1 MRATSVLIGLGL
13 AALLS
18 ARPALATSFSDTLAE
33 ADRIRSSQ
41 PQQFDALLR
50 RLDAT
55 KAKATEGER
64 RHLRL
69 LQDYRRV
76 LHGEYSAAISDLSA
90 LFEQAP
96 EPELKYRSAL
106 LIANTTGI
114 TRDFLTGLRYLN
126 RATELGDRVPASTRD
141 LGDEVAGSIFVQF
154 DQPKLALRHAQAL
167 LDREST
173 PRSRCIA
180 EQVRFDARFAIDGS
194 FDLAHL
200 PDALRECDAQ
210 REAIPVNL
218 IRNTLARYWSRH
230 GQGAE
235 AIRLLERSLPD
246 VQRTGY
252 TRLIAGHNSLLAE
265 LYLEAGQ
272 LDEAATH
279 AARVV
284 ADSGKTTASLPEVTA
299 QHVLYDIALKRGQ
312 LDAAL
317 RHYRAYAEADKA
329 YLDDV
334 RAREYAFRV
343 TQYELTQKNQSI
355 ALLSNQNQM
364 LRLQQEAS
372 RASAWNFRL
381 VIALLVVLLGSFAY
395 WLWRARRTHGSL
407 RTLAETDGLTGLSN
421 RRHFRASS
429 ESALAQCA
437 QRQRPVAVLLFDLD
451 HFKQINDQCGHSSGD
466 WVLREVARVGRL
478 HCREGDLFGRIGGEE
493 FAMTLV
499 DCEVHD
505 ALGIAEACRRAIA
518 AIDADVA
525 GCGLPVAA
533 SIGVVGTRQAGYD
546 YEALIAHADAAMYR
560 SKVGGRN
567 RVTLYEPPG
576 VPAAGQPVLL
586 DRRNAEAML
595 RQY

>member
-1 MRATSVLIGLGL
+1 MSVVVGLGL

-41 PQQFDALLR
+41 PAQFDALLR
-50 RLDAT
+50 RLDARKT
-55 KAKATEGER
+55 TATDSER

-69 LQDYRRV
+69 LQDYRHV
-76 LHGEYSAAISDLSA
+76 LHGDYAVAMSDLSS
-90 LFEQAP
+90 LFDEAP
-96 EPELKYRSAL
+96 EPELKYRAAL

-126 RATELGDRVPASTRD
+126 RATELGGRVSGPTRD

-154 DQPKLALRHAQAL
+154 DQPRLALQHAQAL
-167 LDREST
+167 LDRDAA

-180 EQVRFDARFAIDGS
+180 EQVRFDAKFAIDGS
-194 FDLAHL
+194 FDVGHL
-200 PDALRECDAQ
+200 PDALRECDAL
-210 REAIPVNL
+210 REAIPINL
-218 IRNTLARYWSRH
+218 IRNTLARYWAKQGRRH
-230 GQGAE
+230 D
-235 AIRLLERSLPD
+235 AIALLERSLPD

-252 TRLIAGHNSLLAE
+252 TRLIAGHNSLLAQ
-265 LYLEAGQ
+265 LYLSDGK
-272 LDEAATH
+272 LDEATTH
-279 AARVV
+279 AASVV
-284 ADSGKTTASLPEVTA
+284 ASSVKSSASLPEVTA
-299 QHVLYDIALKRGQ
+299 QHVLYEVALRRGQ

-343 TQYELTQKNQSI
+343 TQYEVTQKNQSI
-355 ALLSNQNQM
+355 QLLSNQNQV
-364 LRLQQEAS
+364 LRLQQEAA

-381 VIALLVVLLGSFAY
+381 IIALLAVLTGSFAY
-395 WLWRARRTHGSL
+395 WTWRARRTHGAL
-407 RTLAETDGLTGLSN
+407 RTLADTDGLTGLSN
-421 RRHFRASS
+421 RRHFRARS
-429 ESALAQCA
+429 EAMLAQCA
-437 QRQRPVAVLLFDLD
+437 QRQRPVTVLLFDLD

-518 AIDADVA
+518 AIDAGVA

-533 SIGVVGTRQAGYD
+533 SIGVVGSRQSGYD

-567 RVTLYEPPG
+567 RVTLYEPPA
-576 VPAAGQPVLL
+576 VPEAGQPVLL